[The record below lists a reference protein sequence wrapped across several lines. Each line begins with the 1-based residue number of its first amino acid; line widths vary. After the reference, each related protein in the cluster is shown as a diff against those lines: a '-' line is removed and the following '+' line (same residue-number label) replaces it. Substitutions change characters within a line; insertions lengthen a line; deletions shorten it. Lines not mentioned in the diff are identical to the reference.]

1 MPIVTTMTVIALL
14 RGRSHEDLPFSDPR
28 VLRGLLDDAL
38 AGDAVD
44 TLKEAL
50 SIADELETLLKS
62 YRASVESSIDA
73 YILESSKGYTG
84 APELIVRLEPLDRE
98 RMRTLQMIIQLRQS
112 LFELLS
118 EEQWEAV
125 FNF

>member
-1 MPIVTTMTVIALL
+1 MPIVTTLTVIALL

-44 TLKEAL
+44 TLKKAL

-73 YILESSKGYTG
+73 YILESSN
-84 APELIVRLEPLDRE
+84 LV
-98 RMRTLQMIIQLRQS
+98 
-112 LFELLS
+112 
-118 EEQWEAV
+118 
-125 FNF
+125 

>member
-125 FNF
+125 FN

>member
-1 MPIVTTMTVIALL
+1 MPIVTTLTVIALL

>member
-1 MPIVTTMTVIALL
+1 MPIVTTLTVIALL

-125 FNF
+125 FN

>member
-1 MPIVTTMTVIALL
+1 MPIVTTLSVIALL

-125 FNF
+125 FN

>member
-1 MPIVTTMTVIALL
+1 MPIVTTLSVIALL

-44 TLKEAL
+44 TLKKAL

-125 FNF
+125 FN